1 MRRTITLDADVA
13 AAIDRRR
20 RETGRGLS
28 EVVNNMIRA
37 GLRTRKDRSDFR
49 QRTTPIGLRVDVANV
64 AEAIGRLDG
73 LPPA

>member
-28 EVVNNMIRA
+28 EVVNNLIRA